1 MNWLWRALLVLILMP
16 CGAIGPAFGQALAQT
31 WPDRPVRIVVPLTA
45 GSATDVMARIVAQR
59 LTEQLGQP
67 FLVDNR
73 PGAGGTIGVGA
84 VARAKPDGYTILV
97 QSSSYTITP
106 TTYPNTSY
114 DTLRDLMGVTPLAL
128 LPQALVIAPSKG
140 ITSMQALVA
149 TAKAKPGVLNYASA
163 GVGTANQLNAER
175 FRVGAGI
182 DAVHVPFKGTPEALN
197 EVMAG
202 RVDYYFCPVNVC
214 LPLINDKRLLA
225 LAMGSTKRSAVLPDL
240 PTTLELG
247 IAESNYNFWVGMF
260 VPAGTPRDIVD
271 KLYRETEK
279 ALANKEVQASL
290 AQLGAEPMLMPPDQ
304 FDREIAREISTN
316 AALVKAAGIPVTT
329 Q

>member
-1 MNWLWRALLVLILMP
+1 MNRMWRALLALVLLP
-16 CGAIGPAFGQALAQT
+16 CAALSETRAQT
-31 WPDRPVRIVVPLTA
+31 WPDKPVRIIVPLTA

-59 LTEQLGQP
+59 LSEQLGQP

-73 PGAGGTIGVGA
+73 PGAGGTIGVGT

-106 TTYPNTSY
+106 TTYPNTQY
-114 DTLRDLMGVTPLAL
+114 DTLRDLVGVTPLAL
-128 LPQALVIAPSKG
+128 LPQALVIAPAKG
-140 ITSMQALVA
+140 ITSVQALVEA
-149 TAKAKPGVLNYASA
+149 AKAKPGVFNYASA

-271 KLYRETEK
+271 RLYRETEK
-279 ALANKEVQASL
+279 ALATKDVQASL
-290 AQLGAEPMLMPPDQ
+290 AQLGAEPMLMPPEQ
-304 FDREIAREISTN
+304 FDREIAGEIATN
-316 AALVKAAGIPVTT
+316 AALVKAAGIPITT

>member
-1 MNWLWRALLVLILMP
+1 MNWMWRALLVLVLLP
-16 CGAIGPAFGQALAQT
+16 CGAMAQA
-31 WPDRPVRIVVPLTA
+31 WPDKPVRIVVPLTA

-59 LTEQLGQP
+59 LSEQLGQP

-106 TTYPNTSY
+106 TTYPNTQY
-114 DTLRDLMGVTPLAL
+114 DTLRDLAGVTPLAL

-140 ITSMQALVA
+140 ITSVQALVA
-149 TAKAKPGVLNYASA
+149 EAKAKPGILNYASA

-214 LPLINDKRLLA
+214 LSLINDKRLLA

-279 ALANKEVQASL
+279 ALANKDVQASL
-290 AQLGAEPMLMPPDQ
+290 AQLGAEPMLMPPEQ
-304 FDREIAREISTN
+304 FDREFARELATN

>member
-1 MNWLWRALLVLILMP
+1 MNWMWRALLVLVLLP
-16 CGAIGPAFGQALAQT
+16 CGAMAQA
-31 WPDRPVRIVVPLTA
+31 WPDKPVRIVVPLTA

-59 LTEQLGQP
+59 LSEQLGQP

-106 TTYPNTSY
+106 TTYPNTQY
-114 DTLRDLMGVTPLAL
+114 DTLRDLAGVTPLAL

-140 ITSMQALVA
+140 ITSVQALVA
-149 TAKAKPGVLNYASA
+149 EAKAKPGILNYASA

-182 DAVHVPFKGTPEALN
+182 DAVHVPFKGTPEALT

-214 LPLINDKRLLA
+214 LSLINDKRLLA

-279 ALANKEVQASL
+279 ALANKDVQASL
-290 AQLGAEPMLMPPDQ
+290 AQLGAEPMLMPPEQ
-304 FDREIAREISTN
+304 FDREIAREIATN